1 MATYQVAPS
10 DSCSGAVD
18 STSAIG
24 DTRVPTGWAW
34 DRATGRGATAILFAD
49 SAGAIRGAGVVGLP
63 RPDVKKART
72 WVTTANVGWH
82 GFTSSRRDLSTFMH
96 LPSCRTAARC
106 VAWGLYRVARWRF
119 ASANDVSNAIMG
131 TLTQQK

>member
-24 DTRVPTGWAW
+24 DTRVATGWAW

-72 WVTTANVGWH
+72 WVTAANVGWH
-82 GFTSSRRDLSTFMH
+82 GFTRLPARPLDIYAFAVMPDRRSVCGLGIISRGSLALRI
-96 LPSCRTAARC
+96 
-106 VAWGLYRVARWRF
+106 G
-119 ASANDVSNAIMG
+119 
-131 TLTQQK
+131 K